1 MCTKHFSSDDKSKL
15 RETSQT
21 RGFDDHQFLL
31 LTEKK
36 CSVLSTEMLRLSTR
50 CRTAFLS
57 QFAARLNFSNQ
68 VFLLKHQKCT
78 ADLKARAFSNE
89 AFKEALNKV
98 KRDREE
104 EEALRGENVKPLDP
118 EENPS
123 KEKTDTPKEDSETK
137 VNVAELKFKAFT
149 FMRDAREFLSHNF
162 KEAWGEM
169 TGSSKESVLERKFE
183 QSQSFRRA
191 KDSTEDDDQNSEDKE
206 RYDGPSALVVVPAAK
221 SYWEQMASRLDAP
234 IIREILKGAKVYT
247 KAAADTDIGKQAQKA
262 TQNVRDKIEDARE
275 FWETSQ
281 NPVIHTLSGVWENM
295 TGDTEEGLTIS
306 EIRKKDPGFVK
317 ENWTE
322 EVKRVLAPTV
332 IKAHLEGDTKALKP
346 WLTEGVF
353 ARLSAEIRARK
364 ADGIV
369 FDSNILEIDENAVV
383 LKFLENG
390 GAVILVVYM
399 VQQIN
404 CIRNKKGEVIEVRKK
419 TVVIY

>member
-1 MCTKHFSSDDKSKL
+1 MFRVSSRCQAVL
-15 RETSQT
+15 LPLFAT
-21 RGFDDHQFLL
+21 RGGL
-31 LTEKK
+31 
-36 CSVLSTEMLRLSTR
+36 
-50 CRTAFLS
+50 
-57 QFAARLNFSNQ
+57 SNQ
-68 VFLLKHQKCT
+68 VFLLKHLKCT
-78 ADLKARAFSNE
+78 AALQIRPFSNE
-89 AFKEALNKV
+89 AFKEALEKV
-98 KRDREE
+98 KKDREQK
-104 EEALRGENVKPLDP
+104 EALLG
-118 EENPS
+118 
-123 KEKTDTPKEDSETK
+123 EKTNTVDSEEDLSKDKAETPKDDLESK
-137 VNVAELKFKAFT
+137 VNVAELRYKAFA
-149 FMRDAREFLSHNF
+149 FARDAKEFISVNF

-191 KDSTEDDDQNSEDKE
+191 KDVTEDDVENDGEAPVKN
-206 RYDGPSALVVVPAAK
+206 DGPSALVVVPAAK

-234 IIREILKGAKVYT
+234 IIREILKGAKIYT
-247 KAAADTDIGKQAQKA
+247 KAAAETDIGKQAQKA
-262 TQNVRDKIEDARE
+262 SQNVKDKIEDARE

-281 NPVIHTLSGVWENM
+281 NPIIHTLSGVWENM

-322 EVKRVLAPTV
+322 EVKRTLAPIV
-332 IKAHLEGDTKALKP
+332 IKAHLEGDSKALKP
-346 WLTEGVF
+346 WLTEGVY

-404 CIRNKKGEVIEVRKK
+404 CIRNKKGEVIEVRK
-419 TVVIY
+419 